1 MDTVFAP
8 RVRCYLKNLLEH
20 TMQNLTTPHPIRLVS
35 ASHGGPKDGTK
46 QLCDR
51 FKISLPYA
59 GQTVTWEVIFQ
70 AHKPELPPDFI
81 FDDTSFLP
89 NIEEVPSL
97 CEWDSEDDHALTNV
111 IQELLE
117 QYRKHQVSMLDDSPR
132 LQFEY
137 SSLVHQS
144 DIAESNIQVH
154 LNKKN
159 PGSPVRFWITL
170 PIDFSKLPPLFAKDA
185 FSHQARRVV
194 HDPFKTQL
202 VQLGESASLSDGK
215 CSFPKKENLSED
227 MAILQVTFQ
236 SPEGSRILPQ
246 LFLSPRV
253 EALGGSLAVKLPSFN
268 KDSCLMDYVPQV
280 KELLEKKVEQVSTSF
295 AKRKEYV
302 AAFLNLFGRNLLEFD
317 AEGFASLSFL
327 FEHDDF
333 FFILIIAI
341 PRTFPQDKPS
351 LTFQSA
357 YHTSCG
363 WPYSITCTDYPYS
376 PRWEASEMADR
387 ARTFVMD
394 YVPSFQ
400 TSSVKNR

>member
-1 MDTVFAP
+1 METVFAP

-35 ASHGGPKDGTK
+35 ASHGGPRDGTQ

-59 GQTVTWEVIFQ
+59 GQAITWEVIFQ
-70 AHKPELPPDFI
+70 AHRPELPPDFI
-81 FDDTSFLP
+81 FDDTAFQP
-89 NIEEVPSL
+89 NIEELPSL
-97 CEWDSEDDHALTNV
+97 CDWNSEDDQALTNV
-111 IQELLE
+111 VQELLE

-159 PGSPVRFWITL
+159 PGTPVRFWITL
-170 PIDFSKLPPLFAKDA
+170 PIDFSRLPPVFA
-185 FSHQARRVV
+185 
-194 HDPFKTQL
+194 
-202 VQLGESASLSDGK
+202 
-215 CSFPKKENLSED
+215 KENLSED

-253 EALGGSLAVKLPSFN
+253 EALGSSMAIKLPPFN

-280 KELLEKKVEQVSTSF
+280 KQLLEKRVEQVSASF

-333 FFILIIAI
+333 FFILSIAI
-341 PRTFPQDKPS
+341 PQSFPQDKPS

-387 ARTFVMD
+387 ARTFVTE

-400 TSSVKNR
+400 SSSVKNR

>member
-70 AHKPELPPDFI
+70 AHKPDLPPDFI

-97 CEWDSEDDHALTNV
+97 CDWDSEDDEALTNV

-170 PIDFSKLPPLFAKDA
+170 PIDFSKLPPVFA
-185 FSHQARRVV
+185 
-194 HDPFKTQL
+194 
-202 VQLGESASLSDGK
+202 
-215 CSFPKKENLSED
+215 KENLSED

-253 EALGGSLAVKLPSFN
+253 EALGGSLAVKLPAFN

-317 AEGFASLSFL
+317 TEGFASLSFL

-387 ARTFVMD
+387 ARTFVME

>member
-20 TMQNLTTPHPIRLVS
+20 TMQNLTTPHPIQLVS

-81 FDDTSFLP
+81 FDDTSFVP

-97 CEWDSEDDHALTNV
+97 CEWDSEDDQALTNV

-144 DIAESNIQVH
+144 DIPESNIQVH

-159 PGSPVRFWITL
+159 PGSPVRFWIRL
-170 PIDFSKLPPLFAKDA
+170 PIDFSKLPPVFA
-185 FSHQARRVV
+185 
-194 HDPFKTQL
+194 
-202 VQLGESASLSDGK
+202 
-215 CSFPKKENLSED
+215 KENLSED
-227 MAILQVTFQ
+227 MAVLQVTFQ

-400 TSSVKNR
+400 TSSLKNR

>member
-1 MDTVFAP
+1 MD
-8 RVRCYLKNLLEH
+8 KLLY
-20 TMQNLTTPHPIRLVS
+20 NFPVIV
-35 ASHGGPKDGTK
+35 PKK
-46 QLCDR
+46 SLCD
-51 FKISLPYA
+51 
-59 GQTVTWEVIFQ
+59 
-70 AHKPELPPDFI
+70 
-81 FDDTSFLP
+81 
-89 NIEEVPSL
+89 
-97 CEWDSEDDHALTNV
+97 WDSEDDEALTNV

-170 PIDFSKLPPLFAKDA
+170 PIDFSKLPPVFA
-185 FSHQARRVV
+185 
-194 HDPFKTQL
+194 
-202 VQLGESASLSDGK
+202 
-215 CSFPKKENLSED
+215 KENLSED

-376 PRWEASEMADR
+376 PRA
-387 ARTFVMD
+387 FVMD

>member
-97 CEWDSEDDHALTNV
+97 CDWDSEDDQALTNV

-154 LNKKN
+154 LNKKKASN
-159 PGSPVRFWITL
+159 DT
-170 PIDFSKLPPLFAKDA
+170 FSLVSTIFL
-185 FSHQARRVV
+185 RR
-194 HDPFKTQL
+194 
-202 VQLGESASLSDGK
+202 DGK
-215 CSFPKKENLSED
+215 CLFPKKENLSED

>member
-20 TMQNLTTPHPIRLVS
+20 SMQNLTTPHPIRLVS
-35 ASHGGPKDGTK
+35 ASHGGPKDETK

-81 FDDTSFLP
+81 FDDTSFVP

-97 CEWDSEDDHALTNV
+97 CEWDSEDDQALTNV

-117 QYRKHQVSMLDDSPR
+117 QYRKHQASMLDDSPR

-144 DIAESNIQVH
+144 DIPESNIQVH

-159 PGSPVRFWITL
+159 PGSPVRFWIRL
-170 PIDFSKLPPLFAKDA
+170 PIDFSKLPPVFA
-185 FSHQARRVV
+185 
-194 HDPFKTQL
+194 
-202 VQLGESASLSDGK
+202 
-215 CSFPKKENLSED
+215 KENLSED
-227 MAILQVTFQ
+227 MAVLQVTFQ

-376 PRWEASEMADR
+376 PRWEASEMAGPSKVQ
-387 ARTFVMD
+387 TFVMD

-400 TSSVKNR
+400 TSSLKNR

>member
-1 MDTVFAP
+1 MLVGLSSGFFSKQTETTVEKGLKMDTVFAP

-20 TMQNLTTPHPIRLVS
+20 SMQNLTTPHPIRLVS
-35 ASHGGPKDGTK
+35 ASHGGPKDETK

-81 FDDTSFLP
+81 FDDTSFVP

-97 CEWDSEDDHALTNV
+97 CEWDSEDDQALTNV

-117 QYRKHQVSMLDDSPR
+117 QYRKHQASMLDDSPR

-144 DIAESNIQVH
+144 DIPESNIQVH
-154 LNKKN
+154 LN
-159 PGSPVRFWITL
+159 
-170 PIDFSKLPPLFAKDA
+170 
-185 FSHQARRVV
+185 
-194 HDPFKTQL
+194 
-202 VQLGESASLSDGK
+202 
-215 CSFPKKENLSED
+215 
-227 MAILQVTFQ
+227 
-236 SPEGSRILPQ
+236 
-246 LFLSPRV
+246 
-253 EALGGSLAVKLPSFN
+253 
-268 KDSCLMDYVPQV
+268 
-280 KELLEKKVEQVSTSF
+280 KKVEQVSTSF

-376 PRWEASEMADR
+376 PRWEASEMAG
-387 ARTFVMD
+387 
-394 YVPSFQ
+394 PSKVQLPWQLLSFSD
-400 TSSVKNR
+400 TPLREDLACRHTMTRGELNVTGE